1 MTKTRI
7 KKETLE
13 KVLNNVIQN
22 GMLEIP
28 EYAKKY
34 NKSESTV
41 ADFYAEIRRAFK
53 RGDIVPVTTDVME
66 FFLRTSKRESKIL
79 DKIAI

>member
-1 MTKTRI
+1 MSKFRI
-7 KKETLE
+7 KKETLVD
-13 KVLNNVIQN
+13 VLSNVIKH
-22 GMLEIP
+22 GMLGIP

-53 RGDIVPVTTDVME
+53 RGDITPVTADVME
-66 FFLRTSKRESKIL
+66 FFLRTSKREGSVL
-79 DKIAI
+79 DNVK